1 LHKRRHDLESDDGD
15 KNNAQQGDATDGNG
29 MIELISKAA
38 EGDWR
43 AVKNLLAAGADPNQS
58 DNQGFTV
65 LHLAAFLG
73 QVVRILLADT
83 EQRFRREL
91 LVSGGS
97 YLCLHLASQNGH
109 LEVVK
114 ALVKEGG
121 EALLNKTCANGA
133 SCLHVASQNGHLEV
147 VRELVKAGGEAL
159 LHKTMPDG
167 ASCLHPAAYSYSE

>member
-1 LHKRRHDLESDDGD
+1 LHKRRHDLKSDDGD
-15 KNNAQQGDATDGNG
+15 KSNAQQGDATDGNG
-29 MIELISKAA
+29 TIEPISKAA

-43 AVKNLLAAGADPNQS
+43 AVKNLLAAGADPNQ
-58 DNQGFTV
+58 GFTA

-83 EQRFRREL
+83 EPLFRRES

-121 EALLNKTCANGA
+121 ETLLNKTCANGA
-133 SCLHVASQNGHLEV
+133 SCLHVASQKFRMGTWRL
-147 VRELVKAGGEAL
+147 
-159 LHKTMPDG
+159 
-167 ASCLHPAAYSYSE
+167 